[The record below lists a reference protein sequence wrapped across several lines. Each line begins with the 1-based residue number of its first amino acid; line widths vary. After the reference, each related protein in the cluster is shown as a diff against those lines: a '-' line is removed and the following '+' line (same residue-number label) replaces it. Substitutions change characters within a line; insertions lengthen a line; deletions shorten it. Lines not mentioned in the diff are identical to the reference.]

1 MSLSSVAGILDGYGG
16 WHTVVAPRKSLRH
29 HVRPGQLLLV
39 VPDYKVKESVPWN
52 NIPGLIRRVELHILW
67 WINSCND
74 PDRWLPLFAE
84 WDLWNVAGSVRLR
97 AGKLDHF
104 GPLLGFVGNKL
115 SKVGGRDDK
124 HRCSQIGKTALS
136 ASDR

>member
-39 VPDYKVKESVPWN
+39 VPDYKVKEPVPWN

-67 WINSCND
+67 WINSRKSCKMVKV
-74 PDRWLPLFAE
+74 PGPRHQRRQGPRQA
-84 WDLWNVAGSVRLR
+84 ASVRQ
-97 AGKLDHF
+97 AV
-104 GPLLGFVGNKL
+104 P
-115 SKVGGRDDK
+115 
-124 HRCSQIGKTALS
+124 
-136 ASDR
+136 